1 MEGKREIIC
10 MQDGQAIKIISET
23 HHIKV
28 EKWEIKE
35 DVCWTKGNLSL
46 TEVAYTAETLETLIA
61 IKKLNK

>member
-10 MQDGQAIKIISET
+10 MQDGQALKIISET

-35 DVCWTKGNLSL
+35 DVC
-46 TEVAYTAETLETLIA
+46 
-61 IKKLNK
+61 